1 MANELEHQPL
11 VPTIDI
17 AGWAEPAAR
26 AQIAAEID
34 EACRRVGFL
43 QLLGHGV
50 DAGVR
55 AELRASARDFFALP
69 LEEKLRYRPPST
81 DVNRGYAAQGSESL
95 SYSLDRAAPPD
106 LFEAFNIGVGAPP
119 RPHDDPVVFAP
130 NIWPSRPPEL
140 RAAFERYFRAVAG
153 LASRLTE
160 IMAVALGLAPDFFA
174 AKTDASVNVL
184 RANNYVRRAGDP
196 APAPGQLRMGPHTD
210 YGILTILLADPVP
223 GLQIVGPDGGW
234 HDVVPDPDG
243 FVVNLGDALA
253 VWTNDR
259 WRSTVHRV
267 VPPPASETGEAHRQS
282 FAFFHDGNLDAVME
296 CLPTC
301 RSAANPPRYPPTT
314 LGAHVV
320 AKLRGP
326 RTMRESGAVQ
336 TLGDRAGI
344 DRAGVSRA

>member
-1 MANELEHQPL
+1 MTEPADV

-17 AGWAEPAAR
+17 SGWTDPTERAR
-26 AQIAAEID
+26 IAAD
-34 EACRRVGFL
+34 VDNACRRVGFL

-50 DAGVR
+50 PDEVRREVR
-55 AELRASARDFFALP
+55 AAATAFFDLP
-69 LEEKLRYRPPST
+69 LEEKLRYRPPSP

-95 SYSLDRAAPPD
+95 SYSLDAAAPPD

-119 RPHDDPVVFAP
+119 RPHDGPVVFSP
-130 NIWPSRPPEL
+130 NVWPVRPHEL
-140 RAAFERYFRAVAG
+140 RLAFERYFDAVAM

-160 IMAVALGLAPDFFA
+160 IMARALDLPGEFFRD
-174 AKTDASVNVL
+174 KTNASVNVL
-184 RANNYVRRAGDP
+184 RANNYVRRAGDADP
-196 APAPGQLRMGPHTD
+196 VASQQRMGPHTD

-223 GLQIVGPDGGW
+223 GLQIVGPNGQW
-234 HDVVPDPDG
+234 HDVVPHSDG

-259 WRSTVHRV
+259 WRSTIHRV
-267 VPPPASETGEAHRQS
+267 VPPPPTERGAARRRS

-301 RSAANPPRYPPTT
+301 QSAENPARYPITT
-314 LGAHVV
+314 LGEHIV

-326 RTMRESGAVQ
+326 RMMRESGAVQ
-336 TLGDRAGI
+336 TLGDRE
-344 DRAGVSRA
+344 GVSTS